1 MANISAPTITLRG
14 TKGSPLT
21 NTEVD
26 NNFSNISTAL
36 QTGLTAASYTA
47 ADVLSKLN
55 SVSGPTQAG
64 GVNAD
69 TVTFAS
75 GARSATNLNTGN
87 TIVARD
93 SSGNFTAATIT
104 AATTF
109 SGPLSSS
116 AVTITGGT
124 ITGLSAALPIASGG
138 TGATTQAGAQ
148 TALALVPGTNVLAY
162 TATGAALA
170 STTSATDTAPYFTGS
185 GTASTHSFTS
195 YMRGL
200 AGSADASTA
209 RSNLGLTI
217 GTNVQAYGA
226 QLSAVSSVATGMVA
240 LTGAGT
246 AAGRTITAGSGISVT
261 NGDGTA
267 GNPTISANVL
277 SVQGNT
283 GNVIVSV
290 PVTSVQGNT
299 GAVIVSSV
307 SYASIAGSAQ
317 GGWPGSLS
325 QFSNNLGNYGGW
337 VPHNTKAGNHTNGS
351 VGRFAGGVGNCGNI
365 SPNCLMRTH
374 LDTGSTMDAHYH
386 HNNCH
391 NCNCNCNC

>member
-26 NNFSNISTAL
+26 NNFANISTAL

-47 ADVLSKLN
+47 ADVLAKLN

-93 SSGNFTAATIT
+93 ASGNFSAATIT

-138 TGATTQAGAQ
+138 TGATTQTGAQ
-148 TALALVPGTNVLAY
+148 ISLGVQPGVNVLTY

-170 STTSATDTAPYFTGS
+170 GTTSAADTAPYFTGA

-195 YMRGL
+195 YMRGV
-200 AGSADASTA
+200 AGSADAATA
-209 RSNLGLTI
+209 RSNLGLRINTDI
-217 GTNVQAYGA
+217 QSYSA
-226 QLSAVSSVATGMVA
+226 QLSAVGAVSTGMVA

-246 AAGRTITAGSGISVT
+246 ASGRTLTAGTGITIT
-261 NGDGTA
+261 NGDGVA
-267 GNPTISANVL
+267 GNPTIAVSSYVS
-277 SVQGNT
+277 SVQGQT
-283 GNVIVSV
+283 GAVVVSV
-290 PVTSVQGNT
+290 PVTAVQGKT
-299 GAVIVSSV
+299 GAVTVTNNSGSAG
-307 SYASIAGSAQ
+307 YASSAG
-317 GGWPGSLS
+317 GGWPYFLS
-325 QFSNNLGNYGGW
+325 QYGNNLGNYGGFID
-337 VPHNTKAGNHTNGS
+337 S
-351 VGRFAGGVGNCGNI
+351 VSNCGGQPNSSYSTFNRSGNNI
-365 SPNCLMRTH
+365 NI
-374 LDTGSTMDAHYH
+374 
-386 HNNCH
+386 NNN
-391 NCNCNCNC
+391 NCNCRCNC